1 MASDI
6 RVGGVYVLAC
16 VKGQL
21 EMGCQPMGSQEASRL
36 KYKVRNQLWDN
47 QRRSKLIPTS
57 SPF

>member
-6 RVGGVYVLAC
+6 IVGGVYVLAW

-21 EMGCQPMGSQEASRL
+21 EMGCQPIGIREASRL
-36 KYKVRNQLWDN
+36 EHKERNQVWDS

-57 SPF
+57 SLF